1 MLAFVV
7 VLSLNTAVA
16 QTDTAIAKSGTPIEM
31 LFSQGKSKALI
42 LSYDDGRS
50 EDRQLV
56 KLMNKYGL
64 IGTFHL
70 NSNKLGTV
78 GYLTKE
84 EIRQVFAGHEVSV
97 HSANH
102 PNLTALTKIDI
113 VYEVVEDRKELER
126 LMGYPVRGM
135 AYPFG
140 NTNEVVVDAIKGL
153 GIEYART
160 VGDTYDFT
168 IPENFLKWHP
178 SIHQFAKAYFE
189 QDKPENDKKELEKF
203 YKLINDFIGTKELAL
218 LDVWGHSWEMSDN
231 QSKWNETEKF
241 FKLVANNAAIHYTTQ
256 IDLVEYIN
264 AFRNLKFSVEKNM
277 VTNFS
282 ALTIFFKKGGK
293 SYSIS
298 PGKTLL
304 LAN

>member
-1 MLAFVV
+1 
-7 VLSLNTAVA
+7 
-16 QTDTAIAKSGTPIEM
+16 
-31 LFSQGKSKALI
+31 
-42 LSYDDGRS
+42 
-50 EDRQLV
+50 
-56 KLMNKYGL
+56 
-64 IGTFHL
+64 
-70 NSNKLGTV
+70 
-78 GYLTKE
+78 
-84 EIRQVFAGHEVSV
+84 
-97 HSANH
+97 
-102 PNLTALTKIDI
+102 
-113 VYEVVEDRKELER
+113 VVEDRKELER